1 MSGLFDESTEDF
13 GIPGLDDWYDKALA
27 SGQGFKSEE
36 ERQAYIKSLGDPE
49 KHPMFAQT
57 TEDLE
62 GNPLTEALR
71 ALREDGKSPVEVATM
86 YKDEG
91 NEWMK
96 KGDSKSFHEAYDRY
110 THALNILEGV
120 AVAATSGVTSDEQ
133 NVERKEF
140 FANLQLKSNE
150 SNTATASSVEPK
162 LETEEETKQ
171 LKSVLFSNR
180 AMASLS
186 IKNYGS
192 CKKDADAAIALWS
205 GNIKAHYRKCKAL
218 LTLKKYDEALASC
231 NTALDIDPSNTQILA
246 IKDKCVAELDKL
258 QTLLE
263 NKQKEIKARHAVEE
277 ARWITAWE
285 IITGVIDEN
294 GNRCDRG
301 QHTSTSTRKGGN
313 VISVGFAA
321 DNQQPAQLK
330 EILPHLSDEGLPVWP
345 MLMLYPQ
352 YGQLDVVQ
360 GVCSQDRIV
369 AHLAEM
375 FPELEDLKG
384 QNIKGHSAKQ
394 QNPIVPWDRDG
405 EYTASHLVVYA
416 PLESAPRISS
426 LEEWLLGKNGCL
438 LLLCLSPRC
447 DQRVTSDCTPYV
459 HFV

>member
-96 KGDSKSFHEAYDRY
+96 KSDPKSLHEAYDRY
-110 THALNILEGV
+110 THALNILEGI
-120 AVAATSGVTSDEQ
+120 AVAASSGVTSDEQ

-140 FANLQLKSNE
+140 LADLQSKSNE
-150 SNTATASSVEPK
+150 SMATTKTNTTTTTASVEPTI
-162 LETEEETKQ
+162 ETEEDTKQ
-171 LKSVLFSNR
+171 LKSLIFSNR

-186 IKNYGS
+186 LKNYGS

-231 NTALDIDPSNTQILA
+231 HVALEIDPANVQILA
-246 IKDKCVAELDKL
+246 IKDKCTVELEKL
-258 QTLLE
+258 QTQME
-263 NKQKEIKARHAVEE
+263 NKQKEIKVH
-277 ARWITAWE
+277 
-285 IITGVIDEN
+285 
-294 GNRCDRG
+294 
-301 QHTSTSTRKGGN
+301 H
-313 VISVGFAA
+313 
-321 DNQQPAQLK
+321 
-330 EILPHLSDEGLPVWP
+330 
-345 MLMLYPQ
+345 
-352 YGQLDVVQ
+352 
-360 GVCSQDRIV
+360 V
-369 AHLAEM
+369 AL
-375 FPELEDLKG
+375 
-384 QNIKGHSAKQ
+384 
-394 QNPIVPWDRDG
+394 R
-405 EYTASHLVVYA
+405 
-416 PLESAPRISS
+416 R
-426 LEEWLLGKNGCL
+426 
-438 LLLCLSPRC
+438 
-447 DQRVTSDCTPYV
+447 
-459 HFV
+459 